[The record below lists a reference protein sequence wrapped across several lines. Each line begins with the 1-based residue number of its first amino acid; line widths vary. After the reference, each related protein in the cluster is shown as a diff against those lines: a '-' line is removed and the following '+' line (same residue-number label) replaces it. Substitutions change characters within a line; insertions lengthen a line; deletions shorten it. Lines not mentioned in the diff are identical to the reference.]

1 MKFIHYLE
9 RISGVSI
16 YGLVSL
22 VLFGSIFLI
31 MVIWTF
37 RADKDMIEEI
47 RQIPLEK

>member
-31 MVIWTF
+31 MLIWTF
-37 RADKDMIEEI
+37 RADNDMIEEI